1 MARMDKIPNRETAV
15 LVQKPSEIGAALRA
29 RRKELG
35 YTQEFCAEMLGYSPR
50 LIGEIE
56 RGRGSVGF
64 EKILRYS
71 MGLGMDMIV
80 DQRGPVHKK
89 RDRIADKFRRW

>member
-1 MARMDKIPNRETAV
+1 MARIDKMPDRESAV
-15 LVQKPSEIGAALRA
+15 LVQKPAEIGAAIRT

-71 MGLGMDMIV
+71 MGLGMDIII
-80 DQRGPVHKK
+80 DRRGPAPKK
-89 RDRIADKFRRW
+89 RDRISDRYRRG